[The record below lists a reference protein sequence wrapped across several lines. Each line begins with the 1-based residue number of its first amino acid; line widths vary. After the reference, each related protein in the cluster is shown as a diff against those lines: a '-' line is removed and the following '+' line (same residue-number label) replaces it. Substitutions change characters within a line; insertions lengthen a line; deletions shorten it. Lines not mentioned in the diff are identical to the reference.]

1 MLSGKWAKNGLVI
14 FSLFFL
20 LVYVLEIDAFAR
32 AGSGRSS
39 GSRGSRSYSSPSS
52 PSKSTTSPSRQV
64 GPSPSQP
71 MNQPQSGGFMRN
83 IAGGLAGGLL
93 GGMLGGML
101 FRSMGMAGGGVGG
114 AGGGGIGL
122 FEIALI
128 GLILYGIWWFIK
140 KRRREAAATAGP
152 AYYREVPEPQQLTT
166 YGSLPA
172 TPAYGDQQ
180 SLQSNI
186 DTGLACIRQMDQAFD
201 EQRFR
206 DQCMDNF
213 FKVQGAWANRDL
225 STIHTSFTEELFGS
239 LQQDAEDLKKKKQIN
254 RLENIAVRTVEIT
267 EVWQEAGK
275 DYITVRF
282 CANLLDYTVD
292 EASGQVLAGS
302 KTDPVKF
309 DEYWTFTRPVGNYP
323 WQLSAINQ
331 AS

>member
-1 MLSGKWAKNGLVI
+1 MLSKKWARNGLVI
-14 FSLFFL
+14 FSLFAL
-20 LVYVLEIDAFAR
+20 LFYVLEIDAFAR
-32 AGSGRSS
+32 VGGGGSS

-52 PSKSTTSPSRQV
+52 PSASATSPSRQV
-64 GPSPSQP
+64 GPSPSPP
-71 MNQPQSGGFMRN
+71 MSQPQSGGFMRN
-83 IAGGLAGGLL
+83 MAGGLAGGLL

-101 FRSMGMAGGGVGG
+101 FRSMGMAGGGSGV
-114 AGGGGIGL
+114 GGGGIGL
-122 FEIALI
+122 FEIVLI

-140 KRRREAAATAGP
+140 KKRREAAATAGP
-152 AYYREVPEPQQLTT
+152 AYYREALEPQQSTS
-166 YGSLPA
+166 YGSSPA
-172 TPAYGDQQ
+172 ALAYGNQQ
-180 SLQSNI
+180 LIQS
-186 DTGLACIRQMDQAFD
+186 DMDSGLAHIRQMDPAFD
-201 EQRFR
+201 EQRFK

-225 STIHTSFTEELFGS
+225 STIHTSLTDEMSGI
-239 LQQDAEDLKKKKQIN
+239 LQRDADDLKRKKQIN
-254 RLENIAVRTVEIT
+254 RLENIAVRTVDIT

-275 DYITVRF
+275 DFITVRF